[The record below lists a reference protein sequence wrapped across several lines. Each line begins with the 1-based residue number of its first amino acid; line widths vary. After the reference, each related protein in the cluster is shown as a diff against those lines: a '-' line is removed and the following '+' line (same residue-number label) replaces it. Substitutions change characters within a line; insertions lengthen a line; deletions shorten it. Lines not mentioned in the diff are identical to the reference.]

1 MISGKISNVPF
12 DAVTKTTEISEEITI
27 PPRQLSKPLDLR
39 ECISVKSLDVIG
51 RTIFKDIKSFNYIQS
66 QVFQV
71 AYNTNENMLI
81 CAPTG
86 AGKTNIALLTIGHQI
101 NQHMHKN
108 VLQLDK
114 FKVRIDLLEFIK
126 VNKIIHL

>member
-1 MISGKISNVPF
+1 MFLEMTSGKKSNVPV
-12 DAVTKTTEISEEITI
+12 DAITVNTEISEEVTI
-27 PPRQLSKPLDLR
+27 PPRRLNQPLDMS
-39 ECISVKSLDVIG
+39 ECIPVKSLDAIG
-51 RTIFKDIKSFNYIQS
+51 RTVFKDIKSFNYIQS

-101 NQHMHKN
+101 NQHMQKN

-114 FKVRIDLLEFIK
+114 FKVGGFLDVWEFVK
-126 VNKIIHL
+126 V